1 MGRTI
6 VIAYDRS
13 ADGKRALE
21 RGADLADSDTA
32 LSVINVT
39 DREPTPGA
47 LKAQQEALAE
57 ADAIVGNRGSE
68 LRLVEAAGDAAELII
83 AEAREIGAD
92 LVVVGSR
99 GESGLRAALMGSV
112 STQVVQRAPCDVLVV
127 R

>member
-21 RGADLADSDTA
+21 RAADIADADTT
-32 LSVINVT
+32 LSVITVT
-39 DREPTPGA
+39 DRQPTPGA

-57 ADAIVGNRGSE
+57 ADALIGNRGNE
-68 LRLVEAAGDAAELII
+68 LRLVEAAGDAAEMII
-83 AEAREIGAD
+83 AEAREIEAD

-112 STQVVQRAPCDVLVV
+112 STQVVQHAPCDVLVV